1 LSLPGKYGV
10 MDNQNM
16 EIDTLRNKQIISSII
31 GVSLGAVIGTLLPH
45 PLIGVVVGVTI
56 AGVFGNIVLWK
67 AGARKGA
74 ITGLLVFLLAGPVI
88 VAPRIAS
95 SGKTGFAFYDSFF
108 FYLILGLLGSAVI
121 GGIIGA
127 ILRRLRKE
135 LMTKND
141 GERDFLPNVIKR

>member
-1 LSLPGKYGV
+1 LPDKYGV

-16 EIDTLRNKQIISSII
+16 EIETLRNKQTISSII
-31 GVSLGAVIGTLLPH
+31 GVILGAVIGILFPH

-56 AGVFGNIVLWK
+56 AGVIGNIVLWK
-67 AGARKGA
+67 DGARRGA

-88 VAPRIAS
+88 LAPRIVS

-108 FYLILGLLGSAVI
+108 FYLILGLLGSAVV

-127 ILRRLRKE
+127 LISWLSKG

-141 GERDFLPNVIKR
+141 SERDFLPNAKKR